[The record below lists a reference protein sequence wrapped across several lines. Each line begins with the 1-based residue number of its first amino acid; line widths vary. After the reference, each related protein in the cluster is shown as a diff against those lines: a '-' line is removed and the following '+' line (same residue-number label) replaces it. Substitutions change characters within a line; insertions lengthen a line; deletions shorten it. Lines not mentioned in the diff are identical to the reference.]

1 MSISHPVSPPA
12 PDTTPSV
19 PATDL
24 HKGEAA
30 DHAFSLE
37 EEEEEVEGHRIRS
50 AVPAATTSS
59 EEEHTYI
66 TSIHCYIIG
75 VCMHAYG

>member
-1 MSISHPVSPPA
+1 MSISHPVSPQA
-12 PDTTPSV
+12 RDTTPSV

-24 HKGEAA
+24 RKGEAA

-37 EEEEEVEGHRIRS
+37 EEVEEGHRIRS
-50 AVPAATTSS
+50 AASAAMTSS

-66 TSIHCYIIG
+66 HTYIHCYIIG